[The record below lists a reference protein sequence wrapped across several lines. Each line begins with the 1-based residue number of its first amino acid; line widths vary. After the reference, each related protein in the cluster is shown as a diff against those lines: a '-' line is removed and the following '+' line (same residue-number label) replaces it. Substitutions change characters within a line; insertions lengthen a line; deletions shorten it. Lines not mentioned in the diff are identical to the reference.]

1 MMMTMNSNR
10 VLLGDAVEL
19 LPTIP
24 AQSVDLVIAD
34 PPYWKVV
41 SEKWDYQWRTEADY
55 LEWSLI
61 WLEHATNALR
71 LGGSFYLF
79 GYFRTLALI
88 VPHLERMG
96 LQLRQQI
103 IIDKGIKAVSG
114 RATKGYKQFPNVTES
129 ILFMI
134 KDSKPFIRNYLK
146 EQQKRAGLKAKD
158 INERLGVKSN
168 GGGMW
173 SIYTGDNICE
183 QVPTKELWEKLEVVL
198 GFKYPYETFA
208 QVFNTQMRLSDVW
221 TDIDFY
227 EEKRFHPTQKPQKL
241 IRRLIAASTNPQDSI
256 LDPFAGSGA
265 VAVAAEMMDRSCLS
279 IERDKEFF
287 DVIHSRIA
295 SVKDPLRFMAPPG
308 SAESPSPIFFGER
321 DGPVSVSQ

>member
-1 MMMTMNSNR
+1 MMTMNSNR
-10 VLLGDAVEL
+10 ILLGDAVEL

-24 AQSVDLVIAD
+24 KQSVDLVIAD

-41 SEKWDYQWRTEADY
+41 SEKWDYQWRTEHDY
-55 LEWSLI
+55 LKWSLR
-61 WLEHATNALR
+61 WLQDATNALR

-96 LQLRQQI
+96 LELRQQI

-129 ILFMI
+129 VLFMI
-134 KDSKPFIRNYLK
+134 KDSKPFIRSYLK
-146 EQQKRAGLKAKD
+146 EQQKRSGLKAKE
-158 INERLGVKSN
+158 INEKLGVKSN

-183 QVPTKELWEKLEVVL
+183 QVPTKELWEKLETVL

-208 QVFNTQMRLSDVW
+208 QVFNTQMGLSDVW

-241 IRRLIAASTNPQDSI
+241 IRRLIAASTNTGDAI

-265 VAVAAEMMDRSCLS
+265 VAVAAEMMDRACIS
-279 IERDKEFF
+279 IERDSDLFEL
-287 DVIHSRIA
+287 IRSRIA
-295 SVKDPLRFMAPPG
+295 SVKDPLRHLAPPVA
-308 SAESPSPIFFGER
+308 SESPPPIFLGER
-321 DGPVSVSQ
+321 DGPIRVPQ